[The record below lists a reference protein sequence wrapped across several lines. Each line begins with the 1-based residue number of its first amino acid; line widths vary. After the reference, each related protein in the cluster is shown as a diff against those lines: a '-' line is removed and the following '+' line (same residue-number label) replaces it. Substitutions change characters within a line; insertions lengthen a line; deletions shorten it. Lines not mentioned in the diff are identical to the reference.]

1 MGFEGWSYMTEVLTC
16 EIWCCVQVDSVR
28 IVLNCKT
35 PSWCWRNACFWG
47 KILTNWNYGRSVV
60 GIRGETALVK
70 MLPLTHKSLC
80 ASLSPFSLIS
90 DPSRTSQLEC
100 NRDHSGSPMIQM
112 AALPPS
118 SFCSLVNCPHHGQTS
133 STLQDACSLTER
145 KEFPLWKQ
153 RCKGSMGFY
162 ILRKCSPFQV
172 SYISLYALW
181 STSSA

>member
-1 MGFEGWSYMTEVLTC
+1 M
-16 EIWCCVQVDSVR
+16 
-28 IVLNCKT
+28 
-35 PSWCWRNACFWG
+35 
-47 KILTNWNYGRSVV
+47 
-60 GIRGETALVK
+60 
-70 MLPLTHKSLC
+70 
-80 ASLSPFSLIS
+80 
-90 DPSRTSQLEC
+90 EC

-153 RCKGSMGFY
+153 RCNESMGFS

-172 SYISLYALW
+172 SYVSLYALW
-181 STSSA
+181 STSSAQHCLSTLINMSDRKPDDRPGLVLLVGMTSFEMSGLNKLYFHFFGLQFFKDCHFPHSRDENKIYFHIHPKLHLRIALQTLPVPPPS